1 MAWTQPITDRTT
13 LDIDK
18 LQEYDE
24 IGYKNLTNDQKAEW
38 LLGMKGAL
46 NASDLN
52 RIESNQQFILNL
64 LSAQYALTFKTN
76 WLMTDFVE
84 DSDEN
89 RILMNLKTL
98 MQPFNFEEEPQVPE
112 KPLNYFE
119 KINQIENI
127 ILQMYDKYYSK
138 IKYYEFQTDN
148 GEDFLVD
155 DENFIVND
163 NILRYGF
170 LTNQDEPFITSGDE
184 DLNVFT
190 QQIQPSF
197 SLNDIH
203 VDQL

>member
-190 QQIQPSF
+190 QQI
-197 SLNDIH
+197 
-203 VDQL
+203 

>member
-1 MAWTQPITDRTT
+1 MMPFIQPITDRSI
-13 LDIDK
+13 LDIQK

-24 IGYKNLTNDQKAEW
+24 IGYKNLTTEQKNEW
-38 LLGMKGAL
+38 LSGMKGAL
-46 NASDLN
+46 NSSDLN
-52 RIESNQQFILNL
+52 RIESNQQYILNL
-64 LSAQYALTFKTN
+64 LSNQYILTFKTN

-98 MQPFNFEEEPQVPE
+98 MQPFNFNEQTVVPE

-127 ILQMYDKYYSK
+127 IFQMYNKYYSK

-163 NILRYGF
+163 NILRDGF
-170 LTNQDEPFITSGDE
+170 LTNQDEPFITSDDE

-190 QQIQPSF
+190 QQI
-197 SLNDIH
+197 
-203 VDQL
+203 

>member
-1 MAWTQPITDRTT
+1 MPFIQPITDRSI
-13 LDIDK
+13 LDIQK

-24 IGYKNLTNDQKAEW
+24 IGYKNLTTEQKNEW
-38 LLGMKGAL
+38 LSGMKGAL
-46 NASDLN
+46 NSSDLN
-52 RIESNQQFILNL
+52 RIESNQQYIFTL
-64 LSAQYALTFKTN
+64 LSNQYILTFKTN

-98 MQPFNFEEEPQVPE
+98 MQPFDFNEQTVVPDE
-112 KPLNYFE
+112 PLNYFE

-163 NILRYGF
+163 NILRDGF
-170 LTNQDEPFITSGDE
+170 LTNQDEPFITSDDE

-190 QQIQPSF
+190 QQI
-197 SLNDIH
+197 
-203 VDQL
+203 

>member
-1 MAWTQPITDRTT
+1 MMPFIQPITDRTI

-24 IGYKNLTNDQKAEW
+24 IGYKNLTMEQKNEW
-38 LLGMKGAL
+38 LSGMKGAL
-46 NASDLN
+46 NSSDLN
-52 RIESNQQFILNL
+52 RIESNQQYILNI
-64 LSAQYALTFKTN
+64 LSNQYILTFKTN

-127 ILQMYDKYYSK
+127 ILQMYNKYYSK

-163 NILRYGF
+163 NILRDGF
-170 LTNQDEPFITSGDE
+170 LTNQDEPFITSDDE

-190 QQIQPSF
+190 QQI
-197 SLNDIH
+197 
-203 VDQL
+203 

>member
-1 MAWTQPITDRTT
+1 MSFIQPITDRTI

-24 IGYKNLTNDQKAEW
+24 IGYKNLTTEQKNEW
-38 LLGMKGAL
+38 LSGMKGAL
-46 NASDLN
+46 NSSDLN
-52 RIESNQQFILNL
+52 RIESNQQYIFTL
-64 LSAQYALTFKTN
+64 LSNQYILTFKTN

-127 ILQMYDKYYSK
+127 ILQMYNKYYSK

-163 NILRYGF
+163 NILRDGF
-170 LTNQDEPFITSGDE
+170 LTNQDEPFITSEDE

-190 QQIQPSF
+190 QQI
-197 SLNDIH
+197 
-203 VDQL
+203 

>member
-1 MAWTQPITDRTT
+1 MPFIQPITDRTI

-24 IGYKNLTNDQKAEW
+24 IGYKNLTTEQKNEW
-38 LLGMKGAL
+38 LSGMKGAL
-46 NASDLN
+46 NSSDLN
-52 RIESNQQFILNL
+52 RIESNQQYIFTL
-64 LSAQYALTFKTN
+64 LSNQYILTFKTN

-89 RILMNLKTL
+89 RILSNLKTL
-98 MQPFNFEEEPQVPE
+98 MQPFDFDSQTIVPD
-112 KPLNYFE
+112 KPLDYFE

-127 ILQMYDKYYSK
+127 ILQMYNKYYSK

-163 NILRYGF
+163 NILRDGF
-170 LTNQDEPFITSGDE
+170 LTNQDEPFITSDDE

-190 QQIQPSF
+190 QQI
-197 SLNDIH
+197 
-203 VDQL
+203 

>member
-163 NILRYGF
+163 NILRDGF
-170 LTNQDEPFITSGDE
+170 LTNQDEPFITSEDE

-190 QQIQPSF
+190 QQI
-197 SLNDIH
+197 
-203 VDQL
+203 

>member
-1 MAWTQPITDRTT
+1 MPFIQPITDRTI

-24 IGYKNLTNDQKAEW
+24 IGYKNLTTEQKNEW
-38 LLGMKGAL
+38 LSGMKGAL
-46 NASDLN
+46 NSSDLN
-52 RIESNQQFILNL
+52 RIESNQQYIFTL
-64 LSAQYALTFKTN
+64 LSNQYILTFKTN
-76 WLMTDFVE
+76 WLMTEFVE

-163 NILRYGF
+163 NILRDGF
-170 LTNQDEPFITSGDE
+170 LTNQDEPFITSDDE

-190 QQIQPSF
+190 QQI
-197 SLNDIH
+197 
-203 VDQL
+203 

>member
-1 MAWTQPITDRTT
+1 MPFIQPITDRTI

-24 IGYKNLTNDQKAEW
+24 IGYKNLTTEQKNEW
-38 LLGMKGAL
+38 LSGMKGAL
-46 NASDLN
+46 NSSDLN
-52 RIESNQQFILNL
+52 RIESNQQYILNI
-64 LSAQYALTFKTN
+64 LSNQYILTFKTN

-127 ILQMYDKYYSK
+127 ILQMYNKYYSK

-163 NILRYGF
+163 NILRDGF
-170 LTNQDEPFITSGDE
+170 LTNQDEPFITSDDE

-190 QQIQPSF
+190 QQI
-197 SLNDIH
+197 
-203 VDQL
+203 

>member
-1 MAWTQPITDRTT
+1 MPFIQPITDRSI
-13 LDIDK
+13 LDIQK

-24 IGYKNLTNDQKAEW
+24 IGYKNLTTEQKNKW
-38 LLGMKGAL
+38 LSGMKGAL
-46 NASDLN
+46 NPSDLN
-52 RIESNQQFILNL
+52 RIESNQQYIFTL
-64 LSAQYALTFKTN
+64 LSNQYILTFKTN

-127 ILQMYDKYYSK
+127 ILQMYNKYYSK

-163 NILRYGF
+163 NILRDGF
-170 LTNQDEPFITSGDE
+170 LTNQDEPFITSDDE

-190 QQIQPSF
+190 QQI
-197 SLNDIH
+197 
-203 VDQL
+203 

>member
-1 MAWTQPITDRTT
+1 MPFIQPITDRST
-13 LDIDK
+13 LDIQK

-24 IGYKNLTNDQKAEW
+24 IGYKNLTTEQKNEW
-38 LLGMKGAL
+38 LSGMKGAL
-46 NASDLN
+46 NSSDLN
-52 RIESNQQFILNL
+52 RIESNQQYIFTL
-64 LSAQYALTFKTN
+64 LSNQYILTFKTN

-98 MQPFNFEEEPQVPE
+98 MQPFNFEEEPQVPK

-163 NILRYGF
+163 NILRGGF
-170 LTNQDEPFITSGDE
+170 YTDQHDTFMTSDDE

-190 QQIQPSF
+190 QQI
-197 SLNDIH
+197 
-203 VDQL
+203 

>member
-1 MAWTQPITDRTT
+1 MSFIQPITDRTI

-24 IGYKNLTNDQKAEW
+24 IGYKNLTTEQKNEW
-38 LLGMKGAL
+38 LSGMKGAL
-46 NASDLN
+46 NSSDLN
-52 RIESNQQFILNL
+52 RIESNQQYILNI
-64 LSAQYALTFKTN
+64 LSNQYILTFKTN

-119 KINQIENI
+119 KINQIESI
-127 ILQMYDKYYSK
+127 ILQMYDKYNERGESIRGGFY
-138 IKYYEFQTDN
+138 TDQN
-148 GEDFLVD
+148 E
-155 DENFIVND
+155 
-163 NILRYGF
+163 
-170 LTNQDEPFITSGDE
+170 TFITSDDE

-190 QQIQPSF
+190 QQI
-197 SLNDIH
+197 
-203 VDQL
+203 

>member
-1 MAWTQPITDRTT
+1 MPFIQPITDRSI
-13 LDIDK
+13 LDIQK

-24 IGYKNLTNDQKAEW
+24 IGYKNLTTEQKNEW
-38 LLGMKGAL
+38 LIGMKGAL
-46 NASDLN
+46 NSSDLN

-127 ILQMYDKYYSK
+127 ILQMYNKYYSK

-163 NILRYGF
+163 NILRDGF
-170 LTNQDEPFITSGDE
+170 LTNQDEPFITSDDE

-190 QQIQPSF
+190 QQI
-197 SLNDIH
+197 
-203 VDQL
+203 

>member
-1 MAWTQPITDRTT
+1 MPFIQPITDRSI

-24 IGYKNLTNDQKAEW
+24 IGYKNLTTEQKNEW
-38 LLGMKGAL
+38 LSGMKGAL
-46 NASDLN
+46 NSSDLN
-52 RIESNQQFILNL
+52 RIESNQQYIFTL
-64 LSAQYALTFKTN
+64 LSNQYILTFKTN

-127 ILQMYDKYYSK
+127 ILQMYNKYYSK

-163 NILRYGF
+163 NILRDGF
-170 LTNQDEPFITSGDE
+170 LTNQDEPFITSDDE

-190 QQIQPSF
+190 QQI
-197 SLNDIH
+197 
-203 VDQL
+203 

>member
-1 MAWTQPITDRTT
+1 MPFIQPITDRTI

-24 IGYKNLTNDQKAEW
+24 IGYKNLTTEQKNEW
-38 LLGMKGAL
+38 LSGMKGAL
-46 NASDLN
+46 NSSDLN
-52 RIESNQQFILNL
+52 RIESNQQYIFTL
-64 LSAQYALTFKTN
+64 LSNQYILTFKTN

-119 KINQIENI
+119 KINQIESI
-127 ILQMYDKYYSK
+127 ILQIYNKYYSK

-163 NILRYGF
+163 NILRDGF
-170 LTNQDEPFITSGDE
+170 LTNQDEPFITSDDE

-190 QQIQPSF
+190 QQI
-197 SLNDIH
+197 
-203 VDQL
+203 

>member
-1 MAWTQPITDRTT
+1 MMPFIQPITDRSI
-13 LDIDK
+13 LDIQK

-24 IGYKNLTNDQKAEW
+24 IGYKNLTTEQKNEW
-38 LLGMKGAL
+38 LSGMKGAL
-46 NASDLN
+46 NSSDLN
-52 RIESNQQFILNL
+52 RIESNQQYILNL
-64 LSAQYALTFKTN
+64 LSNQYILTFKTN

-98 MQPFNFEEEPQVPE
+98 MQPFDFNDQTVIPD
-112 KPLNYFE
+112 KPLDYFE
-119 KINQIENI
+119 KINQIESI
-127 ILQMYDKYYSK
+127 ILQIYNKYYSK

-163 NILRYGF
+163 NILRDGF
-170 LTNQDEPFITSGDE
+170 LTNQDEPFITSDDE

-190 QQIQPSF
+190 QQI
-197 SLNDIH
+197 
-203 VDQL
+203 

>member
-1 MAWTQPITDRTT
+1 MMPFIQPITDRSI
-13 LDIDK
+13 LDIQK

-24 IGYKNLTNDQKAEW
+24 IGYKNLTTEQKNEW
-38 LLGMKGAL
+38 LSGMKGAL
-46 NASDLN
+46 NSSDLN
-52 RIESNQQFILNL
+52 RIESNQQYILNL
-64 LSAQYALTFKTN
+64 LSNQYILTFKTN

-119 KINQIENI
+119 KINQIESI
-127 ILQMYDKYYSK
+127 ILQIYNKYYSK

-163 NILRYGF
+163 NILRDGF
-170 LTNQDEPFITSGDE
+170 LTNQDEPFITSDDE

-190 QQIQPSF
+190 QQI
-197 SLNDIH
+197 
-203 VDQL
+203 

>member
-1 MAWTQPITDRTT
+1 MPFIQPITDRSI
-13 LDIDK
+13 LDIQK

-24 IGYKNLTNDQKAEW
+24 IGYKNLTTEQKDEW
-38 LLGMKGAL
+38 LSGMKGAL
-46 NASDLN
+46 NSSDLN
-52 RIESNQQFILNL
+52 RIESNQQYILNL
-64 LSAQYALTFKTN
+64 LSNQYILTFKTN

-119 KINQIENI
+119 KINQIESI
-127 ILQMYDKYYSK
+127 ILQIYNKYYSK

-163 NILRYGF
+163 NILRDGF
-170 LTNQDEPFITSGDE
+170 LTNQDEPFITSDDE

-190 QQIQPSF
+190 QQI
-197 SLNDIH
+197 
-203 VDQL
+203 

>member
-1 MAWTQPITDRTT
+1 MMPFIQPITDRSI
-13 LDIDK
+13 LDIQK

-24 IGYKNLTNDQKAEW
+24 IGYKNLTTEQKDEW
-38 LLGMKGAL
+38 LSGMKGAL
-46 NASDLN
+46 NSSDLN
-52 RIESNQQFILNL
+52 RIESNQQYIFTL
-64 LSAQYALTFKTN
+64 LSNQYILTFKTN

-127 ILQMYDKYYSK
+127 ILQMYNKYYSK

-163 NILRYGF
+163 NILRDGF
-170 LTNQDEPFITSGDE
+170 LTNQDEPFITSDDE

-190 QQIQPSF
+190 QQI
-197 SLNDIH
+197 
-203 VDQL
+203 

>member
-1 MAWTQPITDRTT
+1 MPFIQPITDRTI

-24 IGYKNLTNDQKAEW
+24 IGYKNLTTEQKNEW
-38 LLGMKGAL
+38 LSGMKGAL
-46 NASDLN
+46 NSSDLN
-52 RIESNQQFILNL
+52 RIESNQQYIFTL
-64 LSAQYALTFKTN
+64 LSNQYILTFKTN

-98 MQPFNFEEEPQVPE
+98 MQPFNFDEEPQVPE

-127 ILQMYDKYYSK
+127 ILQIYNKYYSK

-163 NILRYGF
+163 NILRDGF
-170 LTNQDEPFITSGDE
+170 LTNQDEPFITSDDE

-190 QQIQPSF
+190 QQI
-197 SLNDIH
+197 
-203 VDQL
+203 

>member
-1 MAWTQPITDRTT
+1 MPFIKPITDRSI
-13 LDIDK
+13 LDIQK

-24 IGYKNLTNDQKAEW
+24 IGYKNLTTEQKNEW
-38 LLGMKGAL
+38 LSGMKGAL
-46 NASDLN
+46 NSSDLN
-52 RIESNQQFILNL
+52 RIESNQQYIFTL
-64 LSAQYALTFKTN
+64 LSNQYILTFKTN

-127 ILQMYDKYYSK
+127 ILQMYNKYYSK

-163 NILRYGF
+163 NILRDGF
-170 LTNQDEPFITSGDE
+170 LTNQDEPFITSDDE

-190 QQIQPSF
+190 QQI
-197 SLNDIH
+197 
-203 VDQL
+203 

>member
-1 MAWTQPITDRTT
+1 MMPFIKPITDRSI
-13 LDIDK
+13 LDIQK

-24 IGYKNLTNDQKAEW
+24 IGYKNLTTEQKNEW
-38 LLGMKGAL
+38 LSGMKGAL
-46 NASDLN
+46 NSSDLN
-52 RIESNQQFILNL
+52 RIESNQQYILNI
-64 LSAQYALTFKTN
+64 LSNQYILTFKTN

-89 RILMNLKTL
+89 RILSNLKTL

-127 ILQMYDKYYSK
+127 ILQIYNKYYSK

-163 NILRYGF
+163 NILRDGF
-170 LTNQDEPFITSGDE
+170 LTNQDEPFITSDDE

-190 QQIQPSF
+190 QQI
-197 SLNDIH
+197 
-203 VDQL
+203 

>member
-1 MAWTQPITDRTT
+1 MPFIQPITDRSI
-13 LDIDK
+13 LDIQK

-24 IGYKNLTNDQKAEW
+24 IGYKNLTTEQKNEW
-38 LLGMKGAL
+38 LSGMKGAL
-46 NASDLN
+46 NSSDLN
-52 RIESNQQFILNL
+52 RIESNQQYILNL
-64 LSAQYALTFKTN
+64 LSNQYILTFKTN

-98 MQPFNFEEEPQVPE
+98 MQPFDFNEQTVVPDE
-112 KPLNYFE
+112 PLNYFE

-127 ILQMYDKYYSK
+127 ILQMYNKYYSK

-163 NILRYGF
+163 NILRDGF
-170 LTNQDEPFITSGDE
+170 LTNQDEPFITSDDE

-190 QQIQPSF
+190 QQI
-197 SLNDIH
+197 
-203 VDQL
+203 

>member
-1 MAWTQPITDRTT
+1 MPFIQPITDRSI
-13 LDIDK
+13 LDIQK

-24 IGYKNLTNDQKAEW
+24 IGYKNLTTEQKNEW
-38 LLGMKGAL
+38 LSGMKGAL
-46 NASDLN
+46 NSSDLN
-52 RIESNQQFILNL
+52 RIESNQQYIFTL
-64 LSAQYALTFKTN
+64 LSNQYILTFKTN
-76 WLMTDFVE
+76 WLMTEFVE

-98 MQPFNFEEEPQVPE
+98 MQPFDFNEQTVVPE

-163 NILRYGF
+163 NILRDGF
-170 LTNQDEPFITSGDE
+170 LTNQDEPFITSDDE

-190 QQIQPSF
+190 QQI
-197 SLNDIH
+197 
-203 VDQL
+203 

>member
-1 MAWTQPITDRTT
+1 MPFIQPITDRSI
-13 LDIDK
+13 LDIQK

-24 IGYKNLTNDQKAEW
+24 IGYKNLTTEQKNEW
-38 LLGMKGAL
+38 LSGMKGAL
-46 NASDLN
+46 NSSDLN
-52 RIESNQQFILNL
+52 RIESNQQYIFTL
-64 LSAQYALTFKTN
+64 LSNQYILTFKTN

-127 ILQMYDKYYSK
+127 ILQMYNKYYSK

-163 NILRYGF
+163 NILRDGF
-170 LTNQDEPFITSGDE
+170 LTNQDEPFITSDDE

-190 QQIQPSF
+190 QQI
-197 SLNDIH
+197 
-203 VDQL
+203 

>member
-1 MAWTQPITDRTT
+1 MPFIQPITDRTI

-24 IGYKNLTNDQKAEW
+24 IGYKNLTTEQKNEW
-38 LLGMKGAL
+38 LIGMKGAL
-46 NASDLN
+46 NSSDLN

-163 NILRYGF
+163 NILRDGF
-170 LTNQDEPFITSGDE
+170 LTNQDEPFITSDDE

-190 QQIQPSF
+190 QQI
-197 SLNDIH
+197 
-203 VDQL
+203 

>member
-1 MAWTQPITDRTT
+1 MMPFIQPITDRSI
-13 LDIDK
+13 LDIQK

-24 IGYKNLTNDQKAEW
+24 IGYKNLTTEQKNEW
-38 LLGMKGAL
+38 LSGMKGAL
-46 NASDLN
+46 NSSDLN

-64 LSAQYALTFKTN
+64 LSNQYILTFKTN

-163 NILRYGF
+163 NILRDGF

-190 QQIQPSF
+190 QQI
-197 SLNDIH
+197 
-203 VDQL
+203 

>member
-1 MAWTQPITDRTT
+1 MPFIQPITDRTI

-24 IGYKNLTNDQKAEW
+24 IGYKNLTNDQKTEW

-52 RIESNQQFILNL
+52 RIESNQQYILSL
-64 LSAQYALTFKTN
+64 LSTQYTLTFKTN

-89 RILMNLKTL
+89 RILSNLKTL

-127 ILQMYDKYYSK
+127 ILQMYDKYN
-138 IKYYEFQTDN
+138 ER
-148 GEDFLVD
+148 GES
-155 DENFIVND
+155 I
-163 NILRYGF
+163 RGGF
-170 LTNQDEPFITSGDE
+170 LTDQDEPFITSDNE

-190 QQIQPSF
+190 QQI
-197 SLNDIH
+197 
-203 VDQL
+203 

>member
-1 MAWTQPITDRTT
+1 MPFIQPITDRTI

-24 IGYKNLTNDQKAEW
+24 IGYKNLTTEQKNEW
-38 LLGMKGAL
+38 LIGMKGAL
-46 NASDLN
+46 NSSDLN

-98 MQPFNFEEEPQVPE
+98 MQPFDFNEQTVVPDE
-112 KPLNYFE
+112 PLNYFE

-163 NILRYGF
+163 NILRDGF
-170 LTNQDEPFITSGDE
+170 LTNQDEPFITSDDE

-190 QQIQPSF
+190 QQI
-197 SLNDIH
+197 
-203 VDQL
+203 

>member
-1 MAWTQPITDRTT
+1 MPFIQPITDRKI

-24 IGYKNLTNDQKAEW
+24 IGYKNLTTEQKNEW
-38 LLGMKGAL
+38 LSGMKGAL
-46 NASDLN
+46 NSSDLN
-52 RIESNQQFILNL
+52 RIESNQQYIFTL
-64 LSAQYALTFKTN
+64 LSNQYILTFKTN

-127 ILQMYDKYYSK
+127 ILQMYNKYYSK

-163 NILRYGF
+163 NILRDGF
-170 LTNQDEPFITSGDE
+170 LTNQDEPFITSDDE

-190 QQIQPSF
+190 QQI
-197 SLNDIH
+197 
-203 VDQL
+203 